1 MARKLAAGNWKMNG
15 TGASLSEL
23 EALAAAPLPAGVD
36 VLICP
41 PPR

>member
-1 MARKLAAGNWKMNG
+1 MRRKLAAGNWKMNG
-15 TGASLSEL
+15 LRAQLAEL
-23 EALAAAPLPAGVD
+23 EALAAEVGEPGCD